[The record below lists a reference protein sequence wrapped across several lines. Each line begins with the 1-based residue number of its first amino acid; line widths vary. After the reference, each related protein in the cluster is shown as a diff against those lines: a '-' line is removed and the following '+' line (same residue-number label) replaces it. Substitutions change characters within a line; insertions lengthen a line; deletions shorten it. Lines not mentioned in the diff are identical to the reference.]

1 MEEHGMDDGS
11 TWREFTTEGD
21 GHDYRGFNIV
31 WKNDGDPDVLMRMKN
46 DETGQEIT
54 MLSAPATLF
63 PDDGLGPLVTAL
75 EDQVIVTFNDE
86 KVEAMF
92 DESIR
97 VNGEVYGESAAVM
110 LPITML
116 IRLAMKAAEPYFG
129 T

>member
-1 MEEHGMDDGS
+1 MEDHGMDGNS

-21 GHDYRGFNIV
+21 GHKYRGFNIV
-31 WKNDGDPDVLMRMKN
+31 WKGDSDPDVLMRMRN

-54 MLSAPATLF
+54 LLSAPANLF
-63 PDDGLGPLVTAL
+63 PDDGLGPLVTAF
-75 EDQVIVTFNDE
+75 EDQVIVTFNDD
-86 KVEAMF
+86 KVEEMF

-97 VNGEVYGESAAVM
+97 VNGEVYGEAAAVM

>member
-1 MEEHGMDDGS
+1 
-11 TWREFTTEGD
+11 
-21 GHDYRGFNIV
+21 
-31 WKNDGDPDVLMRMKN
+31 MRMRN
-46 DETGQEIT
+46 GATGQEIT
-54 MLSAPATLF
+54 LLSAPPHLF
-63 PDDGLGPLVTAL
+63 PDSGLGPLVTAF

-97 VNGEVYGESAAVM
+97 VNGEVYGEAAAVM

>member
-1 MEEHGMDDGS
+1 MEDHGMDGNS

-21 GHDYRGFNIV
+21 GQDFQGFTIV
-31 WKNDGDPDVLMRMKN
+31 WKGDGDPDVLMRMRN
-46 DETGQEIT
+46 DETGREIT
-54 MLSAPATLF
+54 LLSAPATLF
-63 PDDGLGPLVTAL
+63 PDDGLGPLVTAF
-75 EDQVIVTFNDE
+75 EDQVIVTFNDD
-86 KVEAMF
+86 KVEEMF

-97 VNGEVYGESAAVM
+97 VNGEVYGEAAAVM

>member
-1 MEEHGMDDGS
+1 MEDHGMDGNS

-21 GHDYRGFNIV
+21 GQDVQGFTIV
-31 WKNDGDPDVLMRMKN
+31 WKGDGDPDVLMRMRN
-46 DETGQEIT
+46 DETGREIT
-54 MLSAPATLF
+54 LLSAPATLF
-63 PDDGLGPLVTAL
+63 PDDGLGPLVTAF
-75 EDQVIVTFNDE
+75 EDQVIVTFNDD
-86 KVEAMF
+86 KVEEMF

-97 VNGEVYGESAAVM
+97 VNGEVYGEAAAVM

>member
-1 MEEHGMDDGS
+1 MEDHGMDESS
-11 TWREFTTEGD
+11 TWREYTTQGD
-21 GHDYRGFNIV
+21 GHEYRGFTIV
-31 WKNDGDPDVLMRMKN
+31 WKGDSDPDVLMRMRN

-54 MLSAPATLF
+54 LLSAPATLF
-63 PDDGLGPLVTAL
+63 SDDGLGPLVTAF
-75 EDQVIVTFNDE
+75 EDQVIVTFNDD
-86 KVEAMF
+86 KVEEMF

-97 VNGEVYGESAAVM
+97 VNGEVYGEAAAVM

>member
-1 MEEHGMDDGS
+1 MEDHGMDGNS
-11 TWREFTTEGD
+11 TGREFTTEGD

-31 WKNDGDPDVLMRMKN
+31 WKNDGDPDVLMRMRN
-46 DETGQEIT
+46 DETGREIT
-54 MLSAPATLF
+54 LLSAPATLF
-63 PDDGLGPLVTAL
+63 PDDGLGPLVTAF
-75 EDQVIVTFNDE
+75 EDQVIVTFNDD
-86 KVEAMF
+86 KVEEMF

-97 VNGEVYGESAAVM
+97 VNGEVYGEAAAVM